1 MKRVLVANRGEIALR
16 IIRACRAEGLAT
28 VAVYSD
34 ADQSLPQVWAA
45 DKSLKIGPPAASQ
58 SYLQPDLLLHVA
70 KETGCDALH
79 PGYGFLAER
88 AEFARRC
95 AEEGILFIGPPAEV
109 IALMGDKSAARR
121 TVTSLKVP
129 VVPGSSEAFVDE
141 TQATAAADAIG
152 FPLLLK
158 ARAGGGGRGIRLV
171 EEKKDFTT
179 RFAEARGEAQAT
191 FGDGHLYIERYFARV
206 RHIEVQVFGDSH
218 GNVAHAWERDCS
230 VQRRHQK
237 LIEEAPASILD
248 DATRRAICAAAVKVA
263 ASANYQ
269 SAGTVEFLLDAE
281 SGDFYF
287 LEMNTRIQ
295 VEHPV
300 TEVVTGTDLVREQ
313 LRTAAGEKL
322 SFARQ
327 PPEIRGHAVEFRI
340 NAEDPEQS
348 FQPVPGTIR
357 RWDPPRGPHLRLDS
371 HVYQGYTVPPYYDS
385 LLGKMIVRGDT
396 RDMALANAS
405 AALASF
411 RVEGIPTTIALHRRI
426 LGHDDFSNDRIHTR
440 WVESLTSYRRPA
452 P

>member
-16 IIRACRAEGLAT
+16 IIRACRDEGLAT

-45 DKSLKIGPPAASQ
+45 DKSLNIGPPAASQ

-79 PGYGFLAER
+79 PGYGFLAES

-95 AEEGILFIGPPAEV
+95 AEEGILFIGPPADV

-121 TVTSLKVP
+121 TVTSLKIP
-129 VVPGSSEAFVDE
+129 VVPGSSEAFMDE
-141 TQATAAADAIG
+141 AEAARAANAIG

-158 ARAGGGGRGIRLV
+158 ACAGGGGRGIRLV
-171 EEKKDFTT
+171 EEERDFATS
-179 RFAEARGEAQAT
+179 FAEARLEAQAA

-206 RHIEVQVFGDSH
+206 RHIEVQVFGDAH
-218 GNVAHAWERDCS
+218 GNVGHAWERDCS

-237 LIEEAPASILD
+237 LIEEAPSSILD
-248 DATRRAICAAAVKVA
+248 DATRRAICAAAVKIA
-263 ASANYQ
+263 AGVEYQ
-269 SAGTVEFLLDAE
+269 GAGTVEFLLDAE

-313 LRTAAGEKL
+313 LRTSAGETL

-327 PPEIRGHAVEFRI
+327 PPETRGHAVEFRI

-348 FQPVPGTIR
+348 FRPVPGTIS
-357 RWDPPRGPHLRLDS
+357 RWDPPRGSHLRLDS
-371 HVYQGYTVPPYYDS
+371 HVYQGYTVPPFYDS
-385 LLGKMIVRGDT
+385 LLGKLIVSGDT
-396 RDMALANAS
+396 RDAALATAS

-426 LGHDDFSNDRIHTR
+426 LGHHDFTSDRIHTR
-440 WVESLTSYRRPA
+440 WVESLTSQETGP
-452 P
+452 